1 MGFSMLDFTVHGG
14 EGRLPSDR
22 ALTAEGCQRTV
33 HQPLPYSKLCQLQ
46 PRCRDAALLALGKQK
61 RSHEDFSET
70 IFQERQS
77 TFTVGILRARPA
89 AMSSRSIPMTN
100 HARRVIIS
108 PNVLNRRRNLQLGE
122 VRKLVH
128 GLRINSKTASS
139 KRER

>member
-89 AMSSRSIPMTN
+89 AMSSRSIPMTIMPEELSLVPMFLTEKETCSSG
-100 HARRVIIS
+100 R
-108 PNVLNRRRNLQLGE
+108 LENLSTG
-122 VRKLVH
+122 
-128 GLRINSKTASS
+128 
-139 KRER
+139 